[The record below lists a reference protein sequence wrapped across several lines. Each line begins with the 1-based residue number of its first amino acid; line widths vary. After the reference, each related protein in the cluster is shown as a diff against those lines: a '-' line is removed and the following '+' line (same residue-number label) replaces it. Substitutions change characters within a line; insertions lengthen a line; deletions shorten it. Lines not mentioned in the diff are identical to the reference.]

1 MNSPLYPVG
10 SNSISRRRF
19 VRGCAAGAAALASTS
34 ILGCRGN
41 GSASAGQS
49 VQSGPASRT
58 IPLNEWTFDD
68 KKPIKF
74 EPSEAPSNTGPFGQR
89 VTIPHSVVK
98 LSWKDWDPAA
108 WEKIWTYFHIF
119 EIPPEFKGLRVFLDF
134 DGVMVGTTP
143 TLNGHKFPKH
153 LGGYLPSR
161 YELTDYLKEG
171 YDNRLFLEV
180 DSRWSNVP
188 PEGAPIGPRRV
199 DYLEVGG
206 IYRDVRL
213 HAVPTIYIRDVF
225 AKPVKVLDSDRH
237 IEVTC
242 TIDAG
247 AAAQKPLRIRSELM
261 RDGKVITRAEE
272 NVSINKPG
280 DSEVKLTLSN
290 LGNIALWHV
299 DSPNLY
305 QVVTTL
311 LVDGNSIHDY
321 TTRIGLRDAR
331 FELEGFFLNGKRLQI
346 FGLNRHEVFPY
357 VGYAMPARV
366 MRRDAHILRH
376 DFNCN
381 MVRCSHYPQHEAFL
395 DACDELGLMVWE
407 EVPGWGYLG
416 DDAWKELLVRDVHD
430 MIIRDRNHPAIII
443 WGTRANES
451 ANDAPLYTRTK
462 ALAKSLDDSRP
473 SSGSM
478 TSGTRRNYKNGWDED
493 VFAFDDYHANP
504 DGTVGITGPA
514 DDVPYMLSEAV
525 GQFDYTKRKGFGIRY
540 RRNGDIALLQLQAIR
555 HAQAH
560 STAAKNKRICG
571 VVAWCAFEY
580 ASLVNATDTIK
591 TPGVSDFFRIPKLGA
606 TFYLTQTQGNAKPRI
621 EPSFYWDFGPK
632 TPRGPGKEA
641 AIFSNCDRLEVLID
655 GKPHATLHSD
665 RARYPHLR
673 HAPFFV
679 DLDLDGTGHPE
690 LRIDGY
696 IKDKLALSRSFSSD
710 PLKDQ
715 FYFAADDPGLIAD
728 GSDATRLVFKV
739 VDQFGADRALGTGE
753 VHFEITGPGALV
765 GDNPFDLAPAGGA
778 AAVWIKTRP
787 GEGGTITI
795 KATHSALGAKSLTVK
810 AHAYTA

>member
-1 MNSPLYPVG
+1 MNSPLHHVG

-34 ILGCRGN
+34 ILGCHGN
-41 GSASAGQS
+41 GPASSVQS

-74 EPSEAPSNTGPFGQR
+74 EPSDAPSNTGPFGQR
-89 VTIPHSVVK
+89 VTIPHSVVR

-108 WEKIWTYFHIF
+108 WEKLWTYFQIF

-134 DGVMVGTTP
+134 DGVMVGATP

-225 AKPVKVLDSDRH
+225 AKPVKVLDNDRH

-242 TIDAG
+242 TLDAG
-247 AAAQKPLRIRSELM
+247 AASQKSLRVRAELM
-261 RDGKVITRAEE
+261 RDGKVVTRAEE
-272 NVSINKPG
+272 NVSIDKPG
-280 DSEVKLTLSN
+280 DSEVKLTLAN
-290 LGNIALWHV
+290 LGNVALWHV

-305 QVVTTL
+305 QVITTL
-311 LVDGNSIHDY
+311 LVDGKPVHDY
-321 TTRIGLRDAR
+321 ATRIGLREAH
-331 FELEGFFLNGKRLQI
+331 FELDGFFLNGKRLQI

-430 MIIRDRNHPAIII
+430 MIVRDRNHPAIII

-514 DDVPYMLSEAV
+514 DDIPYMLSEAV

-540 RRNGDIALLQLQAIR
+540 RRNGDVALLQLQAIR

-560 STAAKNKRICG
+560 SAAAKNKRICG

-580 ASLVNATDTIK
+580 ASLVNAADTIK

-606 TFYLTQTQGNAKPRI
+606 SFYLTQTKGNAKPRI
-621 EPSFYWDFGPK
+621 EPSFYWDFGLK

-641 AIFSNCDRLEVLID
+641 AIFSNCDRLEVFID
-655 GKPHATLHSD
+655 GKSHATLQPD
-665 RARYPHLR
+665 KARYPHLR

-679 DLDLDGTGHPE
+679 DLDLDGAGHPE

-696 IKDKLALSRSFSSD
+696 IKDQRALSRSFSSD
-710 PLKDQ
+710 ASKDQ
-715 FYFAADDPGLIAD
+715 LYFGADDQELIAD

-753 VHFEITGPGALV
+753 VHFEITGPGELV

-778 AAVWIKTRP
+778 AAVWIKTQRDK
-787 GEGGTITI
+787 GGTITI
-795 KATHSALGAKSLTVK
+795 KATHSTLGSKSLAIKTR
-810 AHAYTA
+810 TA

>member
-1 MNSPLYPVG
+1 MNSHPNPVETH
-10 SNSISRRRF
+10 SISRRRF
-19 VRGCAAGAAALASTS
+19 VHGCAAGAAALASTS
-34 ILGCRGN
+34 ILGCHGN
-41 GSASAGQS
+41 GRASSGQS

-58 IPLNEWTFDD
+58 ILFNSGWSQ
-68 KKPIKF
+68 PI
-74 EPSEAPSNTGPFGQR
+74 EVVDASSNAGPFKPA
-89 VTIPHSVVK
+89 VTIPNSVVT
-98 LSWKDWDPAA
+98 LSWKDWDPKV
-108 WEKIWTYFHIF
+108 WEKVWMYGKQFSL
-119 EIPPEFKGLRVFLDF
+119 PPEFKGLRVFLHF

-143 TLNGHKFPKH
+143 KLNGHEYAKH
-153 LGGYLPSR
+153 LGGYLPCR
-161 YELTDYLKEG
+161 YELTDHLKDG
-171 YDNRLFLEV
+171 DNVLSVEV

-237 IEVTC
+237 IEVIC

-247 AAAQKPLRIRSELM
+247 AAPQKPLRVRSELM
-261 RDGKVITRAEE
+261 RDGKVITRAEQ
-272 NVSINKPG
+272 NVSIDKPG

-290 LGNIALWHV
+290 LGNVALWHV

-305 QVVTTL
+305 HVVTTL
-311 LVDGNSIHDY
+311 LVDGKPVHDY

-430 MIIRDRNHPAIII
+430 MIIRDRNHPSIII

-514 DDVPYMLSEAV
+514 DDIPYMLSEAV

-560 STAAKNKRICG
+560 SAAAKNKRICG

-591 TPGVSDFFRIPKLGA
+591 TPGVSDVFRIPKLGA
-606 TFYLTQTQGNAKPRI
+606 TFYLAQTQGNARPRI

-655 GKPHATLHSD
+655 GKPHATLHPD
-665 RARYPHLR
+665 KERYPHLR

-696 IKDKLALSRSFSSD
+696 IKDKRALSRSFSSD

-715 FYFAADDPGLIAD
+715 FYFAADDQELFANE
-728 GSDATRLVFKV
+728 SDATRLVFKV

-753 VHFEITGPGALV
+753 VQFEVTGPGELV

-778 AAVWIKTRP
+778 AAVWIKALP
-787 GEGGTITI
+787 GNGGTITVR
-795 KATHSALGAKSLTVK
+795 ATHSALGSKSLNIN
-810 AHAYTA
+810 AWALTA